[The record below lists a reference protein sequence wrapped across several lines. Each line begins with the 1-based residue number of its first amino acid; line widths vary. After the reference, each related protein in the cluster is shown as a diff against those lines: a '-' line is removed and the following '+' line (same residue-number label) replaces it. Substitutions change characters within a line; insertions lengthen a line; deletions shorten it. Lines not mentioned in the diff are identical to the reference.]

1 MAREKYTITNT
12 VDIVGQLDFNDSG
25 ELTVYV
31 TEGNGDN
38 AVTMSIDIMAILN
51 ACAGRQIVLKLT
63 DEENGCNE

>member
-12 VDIVGQLDFNDSG
+12 IDIVGQLDFNDSG

-51 ACAGRQIVLKLT
+51 ACAGRQITLKLT